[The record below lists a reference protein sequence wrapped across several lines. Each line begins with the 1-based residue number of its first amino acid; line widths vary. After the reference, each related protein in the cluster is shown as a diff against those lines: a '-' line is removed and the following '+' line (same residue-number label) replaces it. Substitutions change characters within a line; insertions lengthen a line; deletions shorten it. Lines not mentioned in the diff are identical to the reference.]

1 MLPSCL
7 VQPHLD
13 VTVSDA
19 LEIDH
24 GRCDITVA
32 HPLLERGDVDAVLQ
46 VPGRVGMAEF
56 VKKPAAAKRAFG
68 ATIDFQLCGKTWKSA
83 ASER

>member
-1 MLPSCL
+1 
-7 VQPHLD
+7 
-13 VTVSDA
+13 
-19 LEIDH
+19 
-24 GRCDITVA
+24 VA